1 MTRDEKIIF
10 TENVSEEHSEMC
22 SSDERYLQDE
32 GDQKLEPYFSQY
44 ALVKNRVK
52 VEVLWLKFLI
62 ENVNGSELLDMFS
75 FDRLP
80 DLVSIYT
87 GFSLNSY
94 ARISELESNSD
105 YNGDGV
111 EAVKTFIQE
120 ELKRMKLDDLISFV
134 NIGCTSEDVNNTSY
148 AKMISS
154 AILEV
159 WIPEAEKLINIMSKM
174 AIKNANIAML
184 SCIDGQSEPTTIGK
198 EIMVYVDRFKKSL
211 ENIKAIKIY
220 AKFNGNGNYGAIST
234 AFPNENWQLLSKRFV
249 EEYLELEFNPITSKA
264 EHYDYVSHISD
275 GIRHFNNL
283 LIDMGQTIKMYKL
296 KGYFK
301 QSYEINLIW
310 LENMKES
317 IKISNGICLI
327 LTEVVF
333 SSRIQRDCLGSLLQE
348 NLKGAFG
355 YSIQAIEQIEKEL
368 RSNNINLDKINSELN
383 NQWTV
388 LEEPIT
394 ALLCKYGRCTNL
406 KDISKKDIDKIAE
419 EIKLLSEK
427 DKQTLRKLTPST
439 YIGLAEKI
447 VKNS

>member
-1 MTRDEKIIF
+1 MDKQQFECF
-10 TENVSEEHSEMC
+10 TLSPL
-22 SSDERYLQDE
+22 DGRYAGIKDALGE
-32 GDQKLEPYFSQY
+32 YFSEY
-44 ALVKNRVK
+44 ALVKYRVF
-52 VEVLWLKFLI
+52 VEIQWLKFLI

-184 SCIDGQSEPTTIGK
+184 SCIDGQAEPTTIGK

-211 ENIKAIKIY
+211 KNMKAIKIY

-301 QSYEINLIW
+301 PSYEINLIRV
-310 LENMKES
+310 ENMKKS
-317 IKISNGICLI
+317 IKISNVICLI

-333 SSRIQRDCLGSLLQE
+333 SSRIQRDCLGSLLE
-348 NLKGAFG
+348 NLKGAFS

>member
-1 MTRDEKIIF
+1 
-10 TENVSEEHSEMC
+10 
-22 SSDERYLQDE
+22 
-32 GDQKLEPYFSQY
+32 
-44 ALVKNRVK
+44 
-52 VEVLWLKFLI
+52 
-62 ENVNGSELLDMFS
+62 
-75 FDRLP
+75 
-80 DLVSIYT
+80 
-87 GFSLNSY
+87 
-94 ARISELESNSD
+94 
-105 YNGDGV
+105 
-111 EAVKTFIQE
+111 
-120 ELKRMKLDDLISFV
+120 
-134 NIGCTSEDVNNTSY
+134 
-148 AKMISS
+148 
-154 AILEV
+154 
-159 WIPEAEKLINIMSKM
+159 M

-184 SCIDGQSEPTTIGK
+184 SCIDGQAEPTTIGK

-211 ENIKAIKIY
+211 KNMKAIKIY

-301 QSYEINLIW
+301 PSYEINLIRV
-310 LENMKES
+310 ENMKKS
-317 IKISNGICLI
+317 IKISNVICLI

-333 SSRIQRDCLGSLLQE
+333 SSRIQRDCLGSLLE
-348 NLKGAFG
+348 NLKGAFS